1 MSPCT
6 WHQADSLTIL
16 NRSNTLPI
24 YIQSKISYLEISRKY
39 FFRRRQWSDKNIS
52 ALEEFFDPESNAKYF
67 KENKSIFVD
76 LMHILHSALTQS
88 GPKAK
93 IVKRTNGGRTQRER
107 EREREGK
114 IHRSIVCWWYIHAT
128 GLGEISWS
136 FVEIYQCW
144 NRGIKKEDIFVWSL

>member
-52 ALEEFFDPESNAKYF
+52 ALEDFFDLESNAKYF

-107 EREREGK
+107 ERRENPPVDRLLVVYTRYWPRWDQLVIRGD
-114 IHRSIVCWWYIHAT
+114 
-128 GLGEISWS
+128 IS
-136 FVEIYQCW
+136 VL
-144 NRGIKKEDIFVWSL
+144 K

>member
-1 MSPCT
+1 MSPCI

-24 YIQSKISYLEISRKY
+24 YVQSKISYLEISRKY

-52 ALEEFFDPESNAKYF
+52 ALEEFFDLESNAKYF

-88 GPKAK
+88 GLKAK

-107 EREREGK
+107 ERERRENPPVDRLLVVYTRYWPRWDQLVIRGD
-114 IHRSIVCWWYIHAT
+114 
-128 GLGEISWS
+128 IS
-136 FVEIYQCW
+136 VLI
-144 NRGIKKEDIFVWSL
+144 